1 MGSEMCIRDRVRAMT
16 VVPGEKGTARVEE
29 VPDPNLRDGALLV
42 RGFGVGV
49 CGTEREIADGCG
61 CPKPGSC
68 P

>member
-1 MGSEMCIRDRVRAMT
+1 MT